1 MSNGKLIPVYTVS
14 KVDKECNQ
22 YGKKHWS
29 NDGEITFCGKAL
41 NESWFIINNTVD
53 GQSDCKVPP
62 AEDDKLKHIQKQNA
76 ELREQVEK
84 ESIKYKSVTMEIYE
98 TLLARNHWTPN
109 PDSPTFSADL
119 IMAVG
124 KALDS
129 VTKKPEARAG
139 RGEIKDE

>member
-1 MSNGKLIPVYTVS
+1 MSNEKLIPVYTVS

-53 GQSDCKVPP
+53 GQADCKVCRGLTSYFPP

-76 ELREQVEK
+76 ELRELT
-84 ESIKYKSVTMEIYE
+84 S
-98 TLLARNHWTPN
+98 LFAH
-109 PDSPTFSADL
+109 
-119 IMAVG
+119 
-124 KALDS
+124 AL
-129 VTKKPEARAG
+129 EARGGCMCGHDFQEGLCTTCKARKFITSECLKPTKG
-139 RGEIKDE
+139 GE